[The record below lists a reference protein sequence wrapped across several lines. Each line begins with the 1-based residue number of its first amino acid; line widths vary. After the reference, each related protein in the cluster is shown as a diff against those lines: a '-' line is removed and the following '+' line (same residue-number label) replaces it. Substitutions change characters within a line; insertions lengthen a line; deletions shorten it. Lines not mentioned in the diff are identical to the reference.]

1 MNYIAEYKM
10 RFMSFIHVIIHCTTD
25 SIKENNALI
34 IAQKL
39 IYKVLYLK
47 IFSTLI

>member
-1 MNYIAEYKM
+1 MNYFVKYKM
-10 RFMSFIHVIIHCTTD
+10 RFMSFNHIIIHCTTD
-25 SIKENNALI
+25 SIKENSALI

-39 IYKVLYLK
+39 IYKGLYLK